1 MIRKPYSCTRVVIS
15 VFALSLAVR
24 VAGAATLNIE
34 TATIADIEGAYKTG
48 NLTAERLTQAYLARI
63 AAYDKKG
70 PAINAVITLN
80 PKALTEAKS
89 LDAERKAG
97 KIRGPLHGIPV
108 VLKDN
113 YNTSDLPT
121 TAGSQML
128 EGWIP
133 PNDAFVVKKL
143 RDAGVI
149 ILAKV
154 NLSEFA
160 GSGGSVSGA
169 ADPEVLKK
177 GAVPNGFSSAGG
189 QTHNPHD
196 LSRGPSGSSGGTG
209 AAIAADFAQFGLGT
223 DTGGSV
229 RGPSS
234 ANGIVGLKP
243 TVGLMSRNGIV
254 PLALSFD
261 TGGPMARSV
270 YDVAAAL
277 GVMAGLDAGA
287 SATLKS
293 TGHSHSDYTQYLKAG
308 SLKGA
313 RIGIAR
319 DFMGKDAGTDAV
331 VESAI
336 ATLEKLGAVVVDPI
350 QYPQY
355 LLAAKQPIYNEL
367 VSSEFKAQITDYLK
381 TTGPRYP
388 KSFDELVALANN
400 PKTGYR
406 SPEKAYSLKYT
417 AGLAMDLNDPVYL
430 ALKNE
435 QLAAVR
441 AGITALF
448 TKYKLDAIVYPTSPR
463 PATPIVPPKP
473 PAPGA
478 GGDSATS
485 FANETG
491 CPDLIVPAG
500 MTKEGLPVTISFFG
514 PQWSEAKLLGYGY
527 DFEQATKAIVLP
539 KNTPA
544 LPSDTIEY

>member
-1 MIRKPYSCTRVVIS
+1 MTLRLPSIQRSLTCAV
-15 VFALSLAVR
+15 ALILA
-24 VAGAATLNIE
+24 AQASSAATLNLD
-34 TATIADIEGAYKTG
+34 TASIADIDAAYATG
-48 NLTAERLTQAYLARI
+48 KLSAETLTKAYLARI
-63 AAYDKKG
+63 AAYDKNG

-80 PKALTEAKS
+80 PKALAEAKA

-97 KIRGPLHGIPV
+97 KVRGPLHGIPI

-113 YNTSDLPT
+113 YNTFDLPT

-128 EGWIP
+128 DGSIP
-133 PNDAFVVKKL
+133 PKDAYVVKKL
-143 RDAGVI
+143 RDAGAI

-169 ADPEVLKK
+169 TDPEVLKK
-177 GAVPNGFSSAGG
+177 GAVPNGFSSEGG

-196 LSRGPSGSSGGTG
+196 LTRGPAGSSGGTG
-209 AAIAADFAQFGLGT
+209 AAIAAAFAQFGLGT

-243 TVGLMSRNGIV
+243 TRGLMSRNGIV

-277 GVMAGLDAGA
+277 GPMTGVDPGDP
-287 SATLKS
+287 ATKNSEGKS
-293 TGHSHSDYTQYLKAG
+293 DQDYTQFLKAG

-319 DFMGKDAGTDAV
+319 DFMGKDAETDRV
-331 VESAI
+331 VETAI
-336 ATLEKLGAVVVDPI
+336 VTLKKLGAVIVDPI
-350 QYPQY
+350 KYPDY
-355 LLAAKQPIYNEL
+355 LIQAKQPIYNLL
-367 VSSEFKAQITDYLK
+367 VSSEFKAQITEYLK
-381 TTGPRYP
+381 TTKPGYP
-388 KSFDELVALANN
+388 KTFDELVARAND

-406 SPEKAYSLKYT
+406 SPEKAYALKYT
-417 AGLAMDLNDPVYL
+417 AGLALDLNDPVYL

-435 QLAAVR
+435 MLAATR

-463 PATPIVPPKP
+463 PATLIKPTTPPM
-473 PAPGA
+473 PGA
-478 GGDSATS
+478 GTDSATS

-491 CPDLIVPAG
+491 FPDLIVPAG
-500 MTKEGLPVTISFFG
+500 MTKDGLPVTISFFG
-514 PQWSEAKLLGYGY
+514 QAWSEPKLLGYGY
-527 DFEQATKAIVLP
+527 DFEQAAKAIALP
-539 KNTPA
+539 KYTPA
-544 LPSDTIEY
+544 LPGDTISY